1 MLRLFAFL
9 ALSGAFA
16 TVAADAVTE
25 TNLKIY
31 PSGYYFYQYRSMDA
45 SIVDV
50 NEDMTTFALR
60 CPPADATELYCDFD
74 EKTLTY
80 GSTVME
86 YTTIESAET
95 MIAEFDSTFIYNPRC
110 TRVKTEGSPDT
121 VTCTVEMTGASS
133 GVLVESTISTV
144 YSEHLTS
151 SMDIAVTAGASKLK
165 GQETATPGASA
176 TDTATDTETTVAP
189 SSSDNSTVS
198 KTADAST
205 GSSFLTSA
213 SKVESTGSEAA
224 STGSEVKSAGSE
236 AESTVSGAESTGSE
250 GTSTGSEATPTASNT
265 DNAAG
270 PINTHNA
277 ALMGMAVLGVALL
290 I

>member
-1 MLRLFAFL
+1 MARLLAFL
-9 ALSGAFA
+9 AYCGAFA

-31 PSGYYFYQYRSMDA
+31 PSGYWFYQYRSLDA

-50 NEDMTTFALR
+50 NKDMTTFALR

-80 GSTVME
+80 GPTVME
-86 YTTIESAET
+86 FTTIESAET
-95 MIAEFDSTFIYNPRC
+95 MIAEFDSTFIYNPHC
-110 TRVKTEGSPDT
+110 TRVKTDGSPDT
-121 VTCTVEMTGASS
+121 VTCTVEMTGESS

-144 YSEHLTS
+144 YSKYLTS
-151 SMDIAVTAGASKLK
+151 SMNIAVTAGASKLK

-176 TDTATDTETTVAP
+176 TETATDTATDTETTVAS

-198 KTADAST
+198 KTADASA
-205 GSSFLTSA
+205 GSSFLTSV

-224 STGSEVKSAGSE
+224 STSGVTSAGSE
-236 AESTVSGAESTGSE
+236 AE
-250 GTSTGSEATPTASNT
+250 STGSEATPTANNT

-277 ALMGMAVLGVALL
+277 ALMGMAVMGVALL
-290 I
+290 L

>member
-1 MLRLFAFL
+1 MARLFAFL
-9 ALSGAFA
+9 ALCGAFA

-50 NEDMTTFALR
+50 NNDLTTFALR

-80 GSTVME
+80 GPTVME
-86 YTTIESAET
+86 FTTIESAET
-95 MIAEFDSTFIYNPRC
+95 MIAEFDSTFIYNPHC

-121 VTCTVEMTGASS
+121 VTCTVEMTGESS

-144 YSEHLTS
+144 YSKFLTS
-151 SMDIAVTAGASKLK
+151 SMNIAVTAGASKLK

-176 TDTATDTETTVAP
+176 TETATDTETTVAS

-198 KTADAST
+198 KTADASA

-224 STGSEVKSAGSE
+224 WTSGLTSAGSE
-236 AESTVSGAESTGSE
+236 AESTGSE
-250 GTSTGSEATPTASNT
+250 GTPTGSEATPTTSNT

-277 ALMGMAVLGVALL
+277 ALMGMAVMGVALL
-290 I
+290 L